1 MKTLSFPRIAFLLVP
16 IVFLFSC
23 KKDSPIESLKK
34 PDKVDGVTK
43 EALLKDS
50 VYYYTDYFYLW
61 QDQLPSLGAFKPSIY
76 KTAEEVLTAL
86 KSYAKDSNGKSLD
99 RFSFLD
105 RTGAVNESIQ
115 EGLSG
120 SFGFDVRYNNENDL
134 FVKQVYPGS
143 PADVAGIKRGWKL
156 LEINGN
162 TKLDY
167 GSFNADNFSFLNNA
181 LDVSSSISLKLKM
194 EDGKISTVNLQRT
207 SFQIHPILHQSIYT
221 VGAKK
226 VGYFVFESFVSTETS
241 SNKDSYVKQELKQL
255 FLNFENQ
262 GISELVVDL
271 RYNGGGAV
279 VTAEYLSNMLVP
291 TVANGQLMYTYQINK
306 ELEADGWRDFFF
318 TPVNFE
324 KKNSLNLN
332 RIYFLVT
339 KGSTASA
346 SELLVNNLNPF
357 VDIKLIGEEA
367 TYGKPVGFFGWPIL
381 GVDLYAVSFKTINN
395 QGFGD
400 YFGGMPVDKNVGDD
414 VSKNWGDKEDSML
427 RQALYYAEKGA
438 FTSVNPLQAGRKGAY
453 SAEQNPALNRVLD
466 RKGNHD
472 MYDFRKKLKIPIR
485 Q

>member
-61 QDQLPSLGAFKPSIY
+61 QDQLPALGAFKPSIY

-162 TKLDY
+162 TKCIQLFFFKQRAGCIFEY
-167 GSFNADNFSFLNNA
+167 FIE
-181 LDVSSSISLKLKM
+181 V
-194 EDGKISTVNLQRT
+194 EDGGWQNKHCKLTTHIFPNT
-207 SFQIHPILHQSIYT
+207 S
-221 VGAKK
+221 
-226 VGYFVFESFVSTETS
+226 YFTSEYLYCWGKESRLFCVRIFCFYG
-241 SNKDSYVKQELKQL
+241 NFVKQ
-255 FLNFENQ
+255 
-262 GISELVVDL
+262 
-271 RYNGGGAV
+271 R
-279 VTAEYLSNMLVP
+279 
-291 TVANGQLMYTYQINK
+291 
-306 ELEADGWRDFFF
+306 
-318 TPVNFE
+318 
-324 KKNSLNLN
+324 
-332 RIYFLVT
+332 
-339 KGSTASA
+339 
-346 SELLVNNLNPF
+346 
-357 VDIKLIGEEA
+357 
-367 TYGKPVGFFGWPIL
+367 
-381 GVDLYAVSFKTINN
+381 
-395 QGFGD
+395 
-400 YFGGMPVDKNVGDD
+400 
-414 VSKNWGDKEDSML
+414 
-427 RQALYYAEKGA
+427 
-438 FTSVNPLQAGRKGAY
+438 
-453 SAEQNPALNRVLD
+453 
-466 RKGNHD
+466 
-472 MYDFRKKLKIPIR
+472 
-485 Q
+485 